1 MKVYIKNMACECCI
15 AFVQDELEKLDISV
29 QTIDIGEATLQEDIS
44 KEQRAQLNT
53 AIKRAGLEVI
63 ENKEGLLLDKIKK
76 AISDYVS
83 KSKEKPGVNLSSYL
97 SKQLHHD
104 YAYLT
109 RFFSAMEARTIEQ
122 YLISYKIDKVKELLV
137 FNEYTLTEIAD
148 KLHYSSVAHLSAQF
162 KKITGLTPSHFK
174 NLRRE
179 RGLVSP
185 AFLKKKHKSL

>member
-15 AFVQDELEKLDISV
+15 AFVQDELEKLDINV
-29 QTIDIGEATLQEDIS
+29 QSIDIGEATLQEDIS
-44 KEQRAQLNT
+44 KEKAAQLNT

-63 ENKEGLLLDKIKK
+63 ESKDGLLLDKIKK
-76 AISDYVS
+76 SISDYVM

-97 SKQLHHD
+97 SKELHYD

-109 RFFSAMEARTIEQ
+109 RFFSGMEAKTIEQ
-122 YLISYKIDKVKELLV
+122 YLIAFKIDKVKEMLV

-185 AFLKKKHKSL
+185 EFLKKKHKSI